1 MKDVKMNPSHP
12 SHSEGYEGSD
22 RMKGMN
28 NMNDKQFEELMHCL
42 NEIAKSLGKIAN
54 SLFWLLHRGEI
65 DP

>member
-1 MKDVKMNPSHP
+1 
-12 SHSEGYEGSD
+12 
-22 RMKGMN
+22 
-28 NMNDKQFEELMHCL
+28 MNDMNEKQFEELMRCL

>member
-1 MKDVKMNPSHP
+1 
-12 SHSEGYEGSD
+12 
-22 RMKGMN
+22 MKGMIV
-28 NMNDKQFEELMHCL
+28 MNEKQFEELMRFL